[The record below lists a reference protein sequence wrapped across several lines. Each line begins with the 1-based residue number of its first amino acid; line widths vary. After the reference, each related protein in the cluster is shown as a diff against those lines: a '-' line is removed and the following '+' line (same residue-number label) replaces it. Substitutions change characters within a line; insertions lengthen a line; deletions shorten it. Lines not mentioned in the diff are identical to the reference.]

1 MSTAGRHAAPSAD
14 PGRRTGAPAAP
25 LVIEGL
31 RTHFFTDD
39 GVVNAVDGVDLQVP
53 AGKTLCIVGESG
65 CGKSVTARSI
75 LGLIDPP
82 GRIVD
87 GQIWWRPDP
96 GSARVDLAGLDP
108 RGKQMRR
115 IRGGDIGMVFQEP
128 MASLSPMYSIGDHL
142 VETMR
147 LHLQLSPAEARI
159 KAIDDLARVGIP
171 DPQQRFDAY
180 PFQLSGG
187 MCQRAMI
194 ALALSCNPSLL
205 IADEPTT
212 ALDVTTQAQILDLL
226 RELQDEFGMAIM
238 FITHDL
244 GVVAEIADEV
254 TVMYLGTV
262 AEHGPV
268 NEVFEDP
275 QHPYTQ
281 ALLRSVPMMGLGD
294 RDRLTAISGNVPHP
308 GDRPTGCP
316 FHSRCPEKIHGLC
329 ESVVPEE
336 HTLGAGRGATCHL
349 LSEDVPDRRQATTP
363 TSIPVT
369 ITPRGDR
376 PAFAGKPLLEVKDL
390 RMHFPV
396 RKGFLGRT
404 VGHVRAVDDVDLTIY
419 PGETLGLVGESG
431 CGKTTLGRCVAR
443 ALRPTS
449 GQIQYRHPDRD
460 TPVDLAQLT
469 GQELRTYRGEVRVI
483 FQDPFSSLNPRMTL
497 LQLLSEPLRR
507 IEGNHVDS
515 AVKDQVA
522 DMLKRVGLRPEYMR
536 RYPHAFS
543 GGERQRINIARALIT
558 NPRLVIA
565 DEAVSALDVS
575 VRAQILNLLRD
586 LQDEYG
592 LTYLFISHD
601 LSVVDYLC
609 DRVAVMYLGKIVE
622 SAETQALF
630 NTPRHPYTEA
640 LLSAVPNPDPRMR
653 GGSTRI
659 RLADDPPDPTDP
671 PDGCPFHTRCP
682 HVQPTRCSSDV
693 PHLAEGGG
701 AHHLAACH
709 YAEELSLT
717 GVVREST

>member
-1 MSTAGRHAAPSAD
+1 
-14 PGRRTGAPAAP
+14 

-31 RTHFFTDD
+31 RTHFSTHD
-39 GVVNAVDGVDLQVP
+39 GVVKAVDGVDLEVP
-53 AGKTLCIVGESG
+53 AGRTLCVVGESG

-75 LGLIDPP
+75 LGLVDSP

-87 GQIWWRPDP
+87 GRIWWRPYP
-96 GSARVDLAGLDP
+96 GSEPVDLAGLDP
-108 RGKQMRR
+108 RGEQMRR
-115 IRGGDIGMVFQEP
+115 IRGGGIGMVFQEP

-142 VETMR
+142 VETIR
-147 LHLQLSPAEARI
+147 LHLHLSPAEARI

-171 DPQQRFDAY
+171 RPEQRFDAY

-226 RELQDEFGMAIM
+226 GELREQTGMAVM

-244 GVVAEIADEV
+244 GVVAEVADEV

-262 AEHGPV
+262 VEHGPV
-268 NEVFEDP
+268 NQIFEDA
-275 QHPYTQ
+275 QHPYTR
-281 ALLRSVPMMGLGD
+281 ALLRSMPMMGARD
-294 RDRLTAISGNVPHP
+294 RDRLTAIAGVVPHP

-316 FHSRCPEKIHGLC
+316 FHPRCPEMIAGLC
-329 ESVVPEE
+329 ESVTPEE
-336 HTLGAGRGATCHL
+336 HTLPGGRGAACHL
-349 LSEDVPDRRQATTP
+349 LAAGMPDRKQATVT
-363 TSIPVT
+363 TAIPVK
-369 ITPRGDR
+369 IARDR
-376 PAFAGKPLLEVKDL
+376 PRSEIGGAPLLEVKDL

-443 ALRPTS
+443 ALQPTS
-449 GQIQYRHPDRD
+449 GQIHYRHPPDRD

-469 GQELRTYRGEVRVI
+469 GQELRQYRGQVRVI

-507 IEGNHVDS
+507 IEGSQADS
-515 AVKDQVA
+515 TVKDRVA
-522 DMLKRVGLRPEYMR
+522 DMLKRVDLRPEYMR

-622 SAETQALF
+622 AAETQALF

-640 LLSAVPNPDPRMR
+640 LLSAVPNPDPRKR
-653 GGSTRI
+653 GGSARI
-659 RLADDPPDPTDP
+659 RLTDDPPDPTNP
-671 PDGCPFHTRCP
+671 PPGCPFHTRCP
-682 HVQPTRCSSDV
+682 HVQTTRCSTEV
-693 PHLAEGGG
+693 PYLEG
-701 AHHLAACH
+701 AHHPAACH
-709 YAEELSLT
+709 YTDELILA
-717 GVVREST
+717 GVAREPK